1 MTAAI
6 SMESFTPLQSK
17 LQKHLYKVE
26 LHSEGFAMEGINIA
40 AFQGM
45 FKSLVESVKA
55 TVNHMSSFLNFEK
68 VGRLTIEP
76 KKFSSTMRNIPY
88 TAVGEMSAVVPEGL
102 KGTFLEA
109 IEAVEKCVDHI
120 PSGIR
125 MLDEY
130 EAFLA
135 QFISDKKF
143 NNASYDD
150 KKVHLNAEKT
160 RMGLYA
166 GVGKVFTTG
175 SYKTKQKVKDVVKR
189 NGDWEIIMTK
199 TNEMVSKLEGIDR
212 EAIQR
217 KINQCSAYLEIISGD
232 FQKEKDRKV
241 SSEAAQRLGNMAHS
255 VAKEMEFFSLT
266 YFRTLSLQ
274 GAVQNTSEAIHRAVG

>member
-6 SMESFTPLQSK
+6 SMESFAPLQSK

-26 LHSEGFAMEGINIA
+26 LHSEGFAMEGINVA

-45 FKSLVESVKA
+45 FKSLVDSVKA

-76 KKFSSTMRNIPY
+76 KKFSSTMHSIPY

>member
-1 MTAAI
+1 MTTAL
-6 SMESFTPLQSK
+6 SMESFAPLQDK
-17 LQKHLYKVE
+17 LNKRLYKVE
-26 LHSEGFAMEGINIA
+26 LYSDGFAMEGINVA

-45 FKSLVESVKA
+45 FKSLVDSVKA
-55 TVNHMSSFLNFEK
+55 TVNHMSSFLNFDK
-68 VGRLTIEP
+68 VGKLNIEP
-76 KKFSSTMRNIPY
+76 KKFSSTMRSIPY

-120 PSGIR
+120 PGGIR

-150 KKVHLNAEKT
+150 KKVHQNAEKV
-160 RMGLYA
+160 RLNLYA

-175 SYKTKQKVKDVVKR
+175 SYKTSQKVKDVVKR
-189 NGDWEIIMTK
+189 NGDWEVIMTK
-199 TNEMVSKLEGIDR
+199 TNEMIAKLEGIDR

-217 KINQCSAYLEIISGD
+217 KINQCSAYLEIISAD

-266 YFRTLSLQ
+266 YFRALSIQ